1 MNAKYLISGLLSAT
15 LLFAGCE
22 KEEKYGAPDKDKYI
36 YDIPQTNLAE
46 DAIVGAYYSRFS
58 SAIDSS
64 KSAEEPLLGYY
75 STTADVMAQ
84 HIEWA
89 DEGGVDFFIF
99 TWDAS
104 SSDTSLISMFN
115 NTRTADDNVKYV
127 IRYNTSHLSV
137 SNDTP
142 LESEAKYKLFIT
154 DFIDGVADWM
164 LSDNYYKIDGR
175 PVMLITPANLS
186 SSTTLSINFKKVME
200 RFRADFR
207 SFYGVEPYIIGEMT
221 TGWVAPVNYADHQ
234 VYSFDGLSLRD
245 WKTRSY
251 DIFYGYF
258 SFLDINMNNWQTT
271 LAKRNVDFVPCIYPS
286 FNDRVNTPN
295 SYYYTFS
302 EDGDTADYVNFCNV
316 AKRNIGSRNIVLLNS
331 WNNWTDGSNLEPS
344 TLKDHRFLET
354 TRKQFKK

>member
-1 MNAKYLISGLLSAT
+1 MNAKYLISGLLSVA

-22 KEEKYGAPDKDKYI
+22 KDDKYGAPDKDKYI
-36 YDIPQTNLAE
+36 YDIPQTDLAS
-46 DAIVGAYYSRFS
+46 DAVVGAYYSRYS
-58 SAIDSS
+58 SAVDAS
-64 KSAEEPLLGYY
+64 KSPEEPLLGYY
-75 STTADVMAQ
+75 TTTAEVMKQ
-84 HIEWA
+84 HIAWA
-89 DEGGVDFFIF
+89 DEGGIDFFILP
-99 TWDAS
+99 WDAS
-104 SSDTSLISMFN
+104 SSDKALVELFDEC
-115 NTRTADDNVKYV
+115 RTAADKVKYV
-127 IRYNTSHLSV
+127 VRYNTSHLSV

-142 LESEAKYKLFIT
+142 LESEATYKLFIT
-154 DFIDGVADWM
+154 DFVDGLADAM
-164 LSDNYYKIDGR
+164 LSESYYKIDGR

-186 SSTTLSINFKKVME
+186 SSTSLSINFSKVLE

-286 FNDRVNTPN
+286 YNDRVNTPS

-302 EDGDTADYVNFCNV
+302 EDGDTDDYVNFCNV

-344 TLKDHRFLET
+344 TLKENRFLEM
-354 TRKQFKK
+354 TRRQFKK